1 MKGLMSREET
11 NRILVEDAK
20 AGDRAAFDRLAV
32 TYQDRLRSLAQ
43 SRIRV
48 HGVQGVTDAPD
59 VAQETLTRAFERIHR
74 FQWKGEDSF
83 YKWLRGIAERVI
95 LEAVRRQHR
104 DPVLKLSD
112 MPARA
117 PSPSHDMRRHERFD
131 RLKDALG
138 QLSPDY
144 RKVIEL
150 SRFDGLSI
158 KRIAG
163 EMNRTP
169 DAVKKLLSRALKQ
182 MKHLFGDTES
192 LSLPQRMFEER
203 GSDDVGE

>member
-1 MKGLMSREET
+1 MSAENPIRV
-11 NRILVEDAK
+11 LVENARE
-20 AGDRAAFDRLAV
+20 GDRPAFDRLAG
-32 TYQDRLRSLAQ
+32 TYQDRLRSLVQ
-43 SRIRV
+43 SRIGA
-48 HGVQGVTDAPD
+48 HGVQGVTDAQD
-59 VAQETLTRAFERIHR
+59 VVQETLTRAFERIDR
-74 FQWKGEDSF
+74 FQWKGDDSF
-83 YKWLRGIAERVI
+83 YKWLGGIAERVI

-104 DPVLKLSD
+104 DPVLKLPD
-112 MPARA
+112 MPARD
-117 PSPSHDMRRHERFD
+117 PSPGHAMRRSERFD
-131 RLKDALG
+131 RLMEALE

-182 MKHLFGDTES
+182 IKHLFGDTES
-192 LSLPQRMFEER
+192 LSLPHRTFEEQR
-203 GSDDVGE
+203 SDDADE